1 MHSEYVV
8 YAVLALVA
16 ARLLFVVAQTY
27 ISPLRSVKGP
37 FLARLTRLYYFNRV
51 AHGSFEFENIELH
64 RKYGDV
70 VRLGPNMYSINDPE
84 VVKAVYGIGSKF
96 AKSDWYE
103 SWKHPAPER

>member
-1 MHSEYVV
+1 MRYQYLV

-16 ARLLFVVAQTY
+16 ARLLFVFVQTFV
-27 ISPLRSVKGP
+27 SPLRAVDGP
-37 FLARLTRLYYFNRV
+37 FLARFTRLWYFNRV

-64 RKYGDV
+64 RRYGSV
-70 VRLGPNMYSINDPE
+70 VRLGPNMYSINDPD

-103 SWKHPAPER
+103 SWKHPDPDR